1 MERTK
6 KTEKFSIS
14 ASYPREWVVL
24 IKLIICIYTHT
35 HTFFVATLIHS
46 LNNSASN
53 TYAKFYSCK
62 CMQEWKQNPEK
73 IPGSCN
79 KENENVRPYFA
90 LYISTLFNIFNPAK
104 EFSIVK
110 FLLHFLCVYI
120 IHFKKLKQYMMIS
133 SMDSQEVWELE
144 NGGRIDSSSKEI
156 IRNNNNNDNSNEAA
170 KTTQIVST
178 PIMRKKSDPLLV
190 SNVRFRILREFL
202 ANLRE
207 VILGTRL
214 ALLFPA
220 VPLAVIARLNNF
232 GRVSAH
238 IIKK

>member
-1 MERTK
+1 
-6 KTEKFSIS
+6 
-14 ASYPREWVVL
+14 
-24 IKLIICIYTHT
+24 
-35 HTFFVATLIHS
+35 
-46 LNNSASN
+46 
-53 TYAKFYSCK
+53 
-62 CMQEWKQNPEK
+62 
-73 IPGSCN
+73 
-79 KENENVRPYFA
+79 
-90 LYISTLFNIFNPAK
+90 
-104 EFSIVK
+104 
-110 FLLHFLCVYI
+110 
-120 IHFKKLKQYMMIS
+120 MIS
-133 SMDSQEVWELE
+133 SMASQEVWELE